1 MLLLFSCL
9 TRVLAPLQSGKKTAA
24 QLLTQMKKTDGMPS
38 PKFPFFLAGTAGLS
52 ARSHA
57 KGFFGLWGFLM
68 LIGAGFGV
76 CLVGWSANNACLK
89 SASRGA

>member
-57 KGFFGLWGFLM
+57 KGFFGLWGFFNVNWGRIWGL
-68 LIGAGFGV
+68 LGWLV
-76 CLVGWSANNACLK
+76 C
-89 SASRGA
+89 